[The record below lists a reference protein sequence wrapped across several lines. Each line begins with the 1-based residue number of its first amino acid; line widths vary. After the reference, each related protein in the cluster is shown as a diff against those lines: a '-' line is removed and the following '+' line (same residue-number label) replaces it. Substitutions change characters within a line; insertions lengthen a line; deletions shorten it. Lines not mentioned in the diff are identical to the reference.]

1 MMSKYFLAICC
12 LGLTLPVFAQFDSST
27 LHAKLGQPLNRE
39 IYHMAT
45 GFDVVVDYGISTQ
58 VCRLEVPALMPRD
71 PAAKVSNTTELKQR
85 MYDFLV
91 DLIPA
96 SERGKEVG
104 RFAEIHGMVSLTTI
118 EYENIT
124 ISEIQYAN
132 EPESTNN
139 TITIRLKNVGCQ
151 TH

>member
-1 MMSKYFLAICC
+1 MKSKLHLVICC
-12 LGLTLPVFAQFDSST
+12 WGITLPVFGQLDSSA

-39 IYHMAT
+39 TFHMPA
-45 GFDVVVDYGISTQ
+45 GFDLIVDYGISTR
-58 VCRLEVPALMPRD
+58 VCKLEVPALMPRD
-71 PAAKVSNTTELKQR
+71 PAAKSSNTTELKQR
-85 MYDFLV
+85 MYDFLA

-96 SERGKEVG
+96 SGRGKEVG
-104 RFAEIHGMVSLTTI
+104 RFAEIHGMISLTAV

-132 EPESTNN
+132 EPESRNN
-139 TITIRLKNVGCQ
+139 TITIRFKNVGCQ

>member
-1 MMSKYFLAICC
+1 MSKHLVAICC
-12 LGLTLPVFAQFDSST
+12 LGLTLPVFAQFDSSA

-39 IYHMAT
+39 TFHMPV
-45 GFDVVVDYGISTQ
+45 GFDLIVDYGMSTR
-58 VCRLEVPALMPRD
+58 VCKLEVPALMPRD
-71 PAAKVSNTTELKQR
+71 PEKVSNTTELKQR

-104 RFAEIHGMVSLTTI
+104 RFAEIHGMISLKTI

-132 EPESTNN
+132 EPESRNN
-139 TITIRLKNVGCQ
+139 TITIRFKNVGCQ